1 VSRVETRAGQGE
13 DSAVVA
19 AAQAGDEQA
28 FATLVERYR
37 PELQVHCYRM
47 LGSFE
52 ESEDLTQE
60 TFLRAWRR
68 RETYQGRATFR
79 AWLYRIATN
88 ACLDFLGRSPRKALP
103 EPPSGPVPPATV
115 PWLQPCPDTL
125 LAEIESAETEP
136 DIAAVAKETI
146 ELAFLAAIQYL
157 QPRQRA
163 VLILRDVLGWSAKE
177 TAELLESS
185 VASVNS
191 VLQRARPALK
201 QHLPERR
208 TDWAQPADSG
218 ELEREVLQRYMAALE
233 RADDDALAA
242 LLSADARASQQSG
255 AGGYEGEEPVWIEG
269 RDTIIDAW
277 APALHGPYAV
287 QFKILPTTANRQPV
301 AASYIRSGDQREY
314 RAFALTVLRIEDG
327 MVAETA
333 TFDTALFPAFGLP
346 AAITHVPLER

>member
-1 VSRVETRAGQGE
+1 VGRVETRTGQGE

-19 AAQAGDEQA
+19 AAQAGDERA
-28 FATLVERYR
+28 FTALVERYR

-52 ESEDLTQE
+52 EAEDMTQE

-68 RETYQGRATFR
+68 RETYQGRSTFR

-88 ACLDFLGRSPRKALP
+88 ACLDFLDRTPRRALP

-115 PWLQPCPDTL
+115 PWLQPFPDTL
-125 LAEIESAETEP
+125 LSEIESAETGP
-136 DIAAVAKETI
+136 DTAAVAKETI

-177 TAELLESS
+177 TAQLLEST

-191 VLQRARPALK
+191 MLQRARPALK
-201 QHLPERR
+201 EHLPERR
-208 TDWAQPADSG
+208 MDWAHTDSS
-218 ELEREVLQRYMAALE
+218 EQEREVLQRYMAALE

-255 AGGYEGEEPVWIEG
+255 AGGYDGEQAAWFEG
-269 RDTIIDAW
+269 RDTIIEAW
-277 APALHGPYAV
+277 APALHGPHAV

-301 AASYIRSGDQREY
+301 AASYIRSGDEGPYQ
-314 RAFALTVLRIEDG
+314 AFALTVLRIEDG
-327 MVAETA
+327 LVAETA
-333 TFDTALFPAFGLP
+333 TFGTALFPAFGLP
-346 AAITHVPLER
+346 AVL